1 MSMPGDVLDRLAT
14 FVKACAKEQDPKAC
28 ERDLREEAIGELARR
43 DGAWVPLCA
52 EYPNLKGVTCER
64 IEQFLVDHEKPK
76 LPGSI
81 RVVRDDDLTY
91 YDTYNILD
99 DIVTLTPP
107 RLPDD
112 EKRRG
117 LEQYLL
123 QTTGSL
129 GRTASGFVRVR
140 NREEE
145 QAFLKQ
151 LGWKEGEDILSFA
164 KDLQRS
170 NAPRETHLED
180 RAMADDYLQSVK
192 VYDRAEAFEAME
204 RLGRQI
210 REAQGSRE
218 GTPVVPDGIF
228 LTTPRGGYEVL
239 SIAAYAMGLGKDQLP
254 ADLSPA
260 IPRGEVDPEVH
271 ADKKAQEILNEIR
284 RTANAYGLDTD
295 AISLTDLDKAVF
307 LPGQPPQVK
316 AEQELKG
323 TALIAKVLKDEL
335 AKNVRLERS
344 RTILGS
350 SQSIYSDTPIYIV
363 DDIVASGDQSLNAYQ
378 FLRARFPTNP
388 IHLVVLAKRQA
399 PEAFSSEYFW
409 NTRVQDHLGENVP
422 FGEVLDEAF
431 YDTATVGIEQW
442 KELRKQPGYKPGKY
456 VPTAG
461 FAWSIPDGTS
471 DRGLLRLYGQRV
483 QRGRVRADKDG
494 EGEVGFDY
502 KKDVAEPPEPEIPQ
516 EFE

>member
-64 IEQFLVDHEKPK
+64 IEQFLIDHEKPK

-164 KDLQRS
+164 KGLQRS

-210 REAQGSRE
+210 RETQGSRE
-218 GTPVVPDGIF
+218 GTPVVPEGIF

-260 IPRGEVDPEVH
+260 VTRGEVDPEVH
-271 ADKKAQEILNEIR
+271 GDKRAQEIMGEVY

-295 AISLTDLDKAVF
+295 AISLTDLENAVF
-307 LPGQPPQVK
+307 IDGQPPRVK

-323 TALIAKVLKDEL
+323 TALIVKAIKDEL

-350 SQSIYSDTPIYIV
+350 HQDITTDTPIYIV

-399 PEAFSSEYFW
+399 PDKFTASEQFW
-409 NTRVQDHLGENVP
+409 DLRVQDHLGENVP
-422 FGEVLDEAF
+422 FREVLDEAF
-431 YDTATVGIEQW
+431 YDTATVGLEQW
-442 KELRKQPGYKPGKY
+442 KELRTQPGYKPGKY
-456 VPTAG
+456 VPTAA
-461 FAWSIPDGTS
+461 FWHSIPDGTS
-471 DRGLLRLYGQRV
+471 DRGLQRLYGRRV
-483 QRGRVRADKDG
+483 QRGRGPRSNEASVHDTTI
-494 EGEVGFDY
+494 EL
-502 KKDVAEPPEPEIPQ
+502 PEPLIPR